1 MTDTSLDRDS
11 LEPLLGAPEVPPL
24 EGDDLD
30 ALFAGVGARVDA
42 AERSPGYRLKTQ
54 PTWLRRVL
62 GVGVFL
68 AVVAATGLLRP
79 RADLAELPPA
89 LLALYAL
96 CLSALVVASTVL
108 ALRPIHQPALEGPR
122 RWVLPG
128 VCLVTTFGLVLVP
141 GMAEMGAPPSVG
153 ATLFHAGPC
162 FAYGFMMGLPI
173 YAVLRLLDR
182 GDTLGRV
189 HAACAAGLVGNVALE
204 LSCATGGAPH
214 MLAGHAAVLAF
225 YVVGVI
231 ALEWALR
238 R

>member
-11 LEPLLGAPEVPPL
+11 LEPLLGPPSEPPL
-24 EGDDLD
+24 GAEELD

-54 PTWLRRVL
+54 PTSVRRAL
-62 GVGVFL
+62 GLTVFL
-68 AVVAATGLLRP
+68 GIVGMTAVLRP
-79 RADLAELPPA
+79 RADLADLPTH
-89 LLALYAL
+89 LLAAYIVS
-96 CLSALVVASTVL
+96 LSVLVIAATTL
-108 ALRPIHQPALEGPR
+108 ALRPIHRPAIEGPR

-128 VCLVTTFGLVLVP
+128 ICLATTFGLVLVP
-141 GMAEMGAPPSVG
+141 GLAEMGAPPLPG
-153 ATLFHAGPC
+153 ATVFHAGPC
-162 FAYGFMMGLPI
+162 FAYGFLMGLPV

-204 LSCATGGAPH
+204 LTCATGGAPH

-225 YVVGVI
+225 YVLGVI